1 MSSTPTTTVVTT
13 FQWKDVKKP
22 KQRRELIKSLIEEL
36 GEDFTWAEAARRLG
50 TPLTT
55 LYSWVERYAPELR
68 DEARLLRMKK
78 MNVHL
83 SLGGGDGNDD
93 GDAGGQ
99 SRDLKAII
107 KALNDVLRVAFES
120 LPASQKKRL
129 SVLVKERFLG
139 SLTDDQVKLFNE
151 VIST

>member
-1 MSSTPTTTVVTT
+1 M
-13 FQWKDVKKP
+13 
-22 KQRRELIKSLIEEL
+22 
-36 GEDFTWAEAARRLG
+36 
-50 TPLTT
+50 
-55 LYSWVERYAPELR
+55 
-68 DEARLLRMKK
+68 
-78 MNVHL
+78 
-83 SLGGGDGNDD
+83 
-93 GDAGGQ
+93 
-99 SRDLKAII
+99 KAII